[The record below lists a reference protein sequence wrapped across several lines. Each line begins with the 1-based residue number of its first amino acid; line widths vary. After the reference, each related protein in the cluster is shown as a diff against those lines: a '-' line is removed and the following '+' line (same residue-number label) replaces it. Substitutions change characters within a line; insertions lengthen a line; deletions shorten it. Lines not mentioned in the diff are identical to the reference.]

1 MPQEKQRFLRVMS
14 GRIRIEIT
22 GLKENPITTELLLRH
37 FSTMKGISRIVPNTV
52 SGRALIEYD
61 ETIMDAGEIICAIHE
76 VELLLND
83 SVRSQSEQKEDNRA
97 PETVLT
103 KAKGEAASAAEMM
116 SDQDQLNPRA
126 SLLSM
131 PTPEPKE
138 KVPIT
143 LAIAMGGLAVL
154 GAKRLIT
161 GRSAL
166 AGSPLP
172 FYLSGLVSIVTGYPF
187 IKRGFESFS
196 RTRKWNSDLILG
208 TSALA
213 LALVRENLVV
223 LAGLSVL
230 QFVNWKRS
238 QLALEP
244 GQENRLPPEIQSYS
258 EKAPKWGLVGGA
270 LTWAITRNPLQGI
283 AVMLAANPRPATI
296 PAQFA
301 WQQAEVVSHER
312 NFTMPTNSSLS
323 QLARTKTMLIED
335 TSLLFEQEE
344 NSEEII
350 FFGEEDF
357 SEKAICYAA
366 SLMKS
371 SDHPWKEDVWEHA
384 KRTCRTI
391 RSAFHVIEEENG
403 ITGKIK
409 DISIYVGSPS
419 YMNEHGITCDTY
431 NLEAKRM
438 ERKGF
443 NVLFV
448 AKSGHKTEPC
458 IGFIARKEE
467 TVFNEWGKQ
476 ISSFTDKGWEIGV
489 LRNQSNVSEAA
500 LKKKG
505 IDTGWL
511 FLQQG
516 EIIERLAHMQQQGE
530 HALLLV
536 DSQSS
541 PINEYMAGAGIPTIT
556 TDQIPRVFQTLDYV
570 KQMDR
575 TVNKHFQITKSWN
588 LLGSV
593 LASLGA
599 LSAPVVNLAADAL
612 SLVFLTRSK
621 KASETNEPP
630 LEHSLGIQEIAVAS
644 EKPTW
649 HSYSKDELISRFQVD
664 EFSGL
669 SAAHITE
676 LQERYGKNRLEGKK
690 PTPWFV
696 TYFGQF
702 KEFTTLVLLGTT
714 TIAFLS
720 GGLFDGIAMGAILL
734 ANAAISTIQERKAE
748 KVVQSLNQF
757 QPPSC
762 KVVRN
767 GEECE
772 ISAIEL
778 VPGDIVH
785 LEAGDRMP
793 ADIRLLHAS
802 NLRVNEAA
810 LTGESLPIDKTAMSI
825 DEDLP
830 LAERTNMLYM
840 GTDICGG
847 KGIGIVVNTGMDT
860 EMGHLVALLKQED
873 KEVTPL
879 QEKVTSI
886 SKTFLKG
893 ALAAGAIVFVAGLLR
908 GIPLNQMVSTSIA
921 LAASAIPE
929 GLPVTIT
936 IALSAGIF
944 RMAKKKTLVRKLSAL
959 ETLGRI
965 TVICTDKT
973 GTLTQNEMMVRT
985 VASVNRSWAVTGEGY
1000 EPKGDILEVGAE
1012 AAATAS
1018 AELYKETEVVDS
1030 GIDGDLRRILEI
1042 GILCNNSKLDQQEGK
1057 WIIKGDP
1064 TEGALLTLAAKKG
1077 MWSHHLSGWHRSH
1090 EVPFDSNT
1098 GKMSVVCK
1106 DAAKSNSECFVLT
1119 KGSVEAVLRRC
1130 NRYQANGE
1138 IFELK
1143 EDQKQQI
1150 LQQNDQLSADALRVL
1165 GFAYN
1170 PIDGDRDETYIDE
1183 QNLIYVGMVG
1193 MADPPKPAIVEG
1205 IRDAQ
1210 ALGVKTV
1217 MITGDHPITA
1227 VAIGKQIGIYDGT
1240 QKVLSGHELDRITD
1254 EELTGMVEDVS
1265 IFARV
1270 TPEHKLRIVMAFQK
1284 LGHKVAMTGDG
1295 VNDTPAIKQADVGI
1309 AMGEK
1314 GTEVTKQAADMVLQE
1329 DHFGS
1334 IVDGVK
1340 EGRTI
1345 IGNISRAL
1353 GCLLTGNLA
1362 EIIVTSA
1369 AVILGLPIPLV
1380 PVQILLM
1387 NLLTDALPA
1396 MVLAVNPGDKTGTTE
1411 RTDIVNGKL
1420 YRKVLV
1426 RGVLL
1431 GLGSLGLFAASI
1443 ATGAPIAV
1451 AQSIAF
1457 ATLVTGQLFQTF
1469 SWRKEGTEQSSS
1481 EWKKDRFLIGALS
1494 VSWLALMAAL
1504 YVPAL
1509 SGFFHT
1515 APLSLTQWIPVLLVA
1530 GSVSLFS
1537 KPILSLVLR
1546 RTVETP
1552 SLQTIVAAA

>member
-1 MPQEKQRFLRVMS
+1 MVPQGKQRFLRS
-14 GRIRIEIT
+14 LPGRIRIEIT
-22 GLKENPITTELLLRH
+22 GLKENPNTTELLLRR

-61 ETIMDAGEIICAIHE
+61 EARVNVQEIIHAIQQ
-76 VELLLND
+76 VELHL
-83 SVRSQSEQKEDNRA
+83 EDPRCS
-97 PETVLT
+97 
-103 KAKGEAASAAEMM
+103 EAAAAAEMPPL
-116 SDQDQLNPRA
+116 QERLNPA
-126 SLLSM
+126 GPKLSM
-131 PTPEPKE
+131 PEPEPKE
-138 KVPIT
+138 KVPIP

-154 GAKRLIT
+154 GAKRLFL

-166 AGSPLP
+166 AGSPIP
-172 FYLSGLVSIVTGYPF
+172 FYLSGLVSVVTGYPF
-187 IKRGFESFS
+187 LRRGFESFS
-196 RTRKWNSDLILG
+196 QTKKWNSDLLLG

-223 LAGLSVL
+223 LAGLGVL

-238 QLALEP
+238 QLALGP
-244 GQENRLPPEIQSYS
+244 GQENRLSPEIQSYS
-258 EKAPKWGLVGGA
+258 EKAAKWGLIGA
-270 LTWAITRNPLQGI
+270 AATWAITRNPLQGI
-283 AVMLAANPRPATI
+283 AVLLAANPRPATI
-296 PAQFA
+296 PAQYA

-312 NFTMPTNSSLS
+312 NFTVPSNGSLS
-323 QLARTKTMLIED
+323 QLARTNTMLIEE
-335 TSLLFEQEE
+335 TSHLFDQEE
-344 NSEEII
+344 NPDEFQCFSK
-350 FFGEEDF
+350 EEDA
-357 SEKAICYAA
+357 EKAVCYAA

-371 SDHPWKEDVWEHA
+371 SGHPWKEDVWEHA

-391 RSAFHVIEEENG
+391 RSAFHVTEEDSG
-403 ITGKIK
+403 LTGKIN
-409 DISIYVGSPS
+409 DIPIYVGSS
-419 YMNEHGITCDTY
+419 AYLKQHGIASDTY
-431 NLEAKRM
+431 DLEAKRL

-448 AKSGHKTEPC
+448 AKAGHKPEPC
-458 IGFIARKEE
+458 LGFIARKEAAGLS
-467 TVFNEWGKQ
+467 EWGKQ
-476 ISSFTDKGWEIGV
+476 LSSFTDKGWRIGV
-489 LRNQSNVSEAA
+489 LQNRANVSEQS
-500 LKKKG
+500 LKKRG
-505 IDTGWL
+505 IDSSWL
-511 FLQQG
+511 SLQPG
-516 EIIERLAHMQQQGE
+516 EIIERIALMQQQGE
-530 HALLLV
+530 NALFV
-536 DSQSS
+536 ADSERN
-541 PINEYMAGAGIPTIT
+541 PLNEYMAAAGIPVIT
-556 TDQIPRVFQTLDYV
+556 KDQVPRLLETSAYV
-570 KQMDR
+570 KQVDR

-588 LLGSV
+588 LLGSA

-621 KASETNEPP
+621 KASERESPP
-630 LEHSLGIQEIAVAS
+630 LNRIPGVQEIAAAS
-644 EKPTW
+644 DKPVW
-649 HSYSKDELISRFQVD
+649 HSSSREELMSRFQVD

-669 SAAHITE
+669 SAARVAE
-676 LQERYGKNRLEGKK
+676 LQSRHGKNRLEGKK
-690 PTPWFV
+690 TTPWFV

-714 TIAFLS
+714 TFAFLS

-734 ANAAISTIQERKAE
+734 ANAAISTFQERKAE

-757 QPPSC
+757 QPPFC
-762 KVVRN
+762 KVIRD
-767 GEECE
+767 GKESE

-778 VPGDIVH
+778 IPGDIVH
-785 LEAGDRMP
+785 LEAGNRMP
-793 ADIRLLHAS
+793 ADIRLLQAS

-810 LTGESLPIDKTAMSI
+810 LTGESLPIDKNELPI
-825 DEDLP
+825 EENLP

-860 EMGHLVALLKQED
+860 EMGHLVSLLKQEE

-886 SKTFLKG
+886 SKTFVKG
-893 ALAAGAIVFVAGLLR
+893 ALAAGVIVFVAGLLR

-959 ETLGRI
+959 ETLGRTTI
-965 TVICTDKT
+965 ICTDKT
-973 GTLTQNEMMVRT
+973 GTLTKNEMMVRT
-985 VASVNRSWAVTGEGY
+985 VASVNRAWTVTGNGY
-1000 EPKGDILEVGAE
+1000 EPVGDIQEVTAE
-1012 AAATAS
+1012 VAATA
-1018 AELYKETEVVDS
+1018 AAGLYKESS
-1030 GIDGDLRRILEI
+1030 GDVEMDTDLKRILEI
-1042 GILCNNSKLDQQEGK
+1042 GVLCNNSKLDQQEGK
-1057 WIIKGDP
+1057 WIVKGDP

-1077 MWSHHLSGWHRSH
+1077 MWPQDLSGWHRSH

-1106 DAAKSNSECFVLT
+1106 ENAKSNSDCYVLT

-1130 NRYQANGE
+1130 SRYQANGE
-1138 IFELK
+1138 LFELK
-1143 EDQKQQI
+1143 EDQKRQI
-1150 LQQNDQLSADALRVL
+1150 LLQNEQLSTDALRVL
-1165 GFAYN
+1165 AFAYS
-1170 PIDGDRDETYIDE
+1170 PIDGEQDKSCIDE
-1183 QNLIYVGMVG
+1183 QNLIYVGMAG
-1193 MADPPKPAIVEG
+1193 MADPPKAAIEEG

-1210 ALGVKTV
+1210 ALGVKPV

-1227 VAIGKQIGIYDGT
+1227 VAIAKQIGIYDGT
-1240 QKVLSGHELDRITD
+1240 QKVLSGHELDRMTD
-1254 EELTGMVEDVS
+1254 EELSEVVENVS

-1270 TPEHKLRIVMAFQK
+1270 TPEHKLRIVTAFQK
-1284 LGHKVAMTGDG
+1284 RGHIVAMTGDG

-1314 GTEVTKQAADMVLQE
+1314 GTEVTKEAADMVLQH

-1345 IGNISRAL
+1345 IGNIRKAL

-1369 AVILGLPIPLV
+1369 AVMLGLPIPLV

-1396 MVLAVNPGDKTGTTE
+1396 MVLAVNPGNKSGITE
-1411 RTDIVNGKL
+1411 RTDIVDRRL
-1420 YRKVLV
+1420 YRKVVV

-1431 GLGSLGLFAASI
+1431 GLGSLGLFAASL

-1451 AQSIAF
+1451 AQSVAF
-1457 ATLVTGQLFQTF
+1457 ATLVAGQLLQTF
-1469 SWRKEGTEQSSS
+1469 SWRQEGSEQSTR
-1481 EWKKDRFLIGALS
+1481 EWTKDRFLIGALG
-1494 VSWLALMAAL
+1494 VSWLALLAAL
-1504 YVPAL
+1504 YVPPV
-1509 SGFFHT
+1509 SRFFHT
-1515 APLSLTQWIPVLLVA
+1515 APLSLTHWIPVLLVA
-1530 GSVSLFS
+1530 GSVTLLS
-1537 KPILSLVLR
+1537 KPILSLVSR
-1546 RTVETP
+1546 RTIGSP
-1552 SLQTIVAAA
+1552 NLQATGAAA